1 LEIIAKKGG
10 RSMNEPIVVI
20 VRSIIA
26 FFTLLIFTRVLGKQQ
41 ISQLTFFDYILG
53 ITIGSVAASLTTD
66 LDSRAWPHWVG
77 LFMWTLLVWLIQWIT
92 TKSRKLSI
100 YLDGEPTIV
109 IMNGKIME
117 DAMKKLRYRIDD
129 LVEQLRQKD
138 VYDITQVEF
147 AIIEKDGRLS
157 VLKKAEHQSVTR
169 KDMNVA
175 VQPESVATEIIYDGV
190 VIYSNLRQLK
200 LDTKWLYGELKK
212 MNIDSPGEVMYMSRK
227 QDGTLYVDL
236 YKDHINRDNV
246 TDTTD

>member
-1 LEIIAKKGG
+1 
-10 RSMNEPIVVI
+10 MNEPIVVI
-20 VRSIIA
+20 ARSIIA
-26 FFTLLIFTRVLGKQQ
+26 FFSLLVFTRLLGKQQ

-77 LFMWTLLVWLIQWIT
+77 LFMWTLLVWLVQWIT
-92 TKSRKLSI
+92 TKSRRLSI

-109 IMNGKIME
+109 IMNGKIMK

-157 VLKKAEHQSVTR
+157 VLKKAKYQSVTR
-169 KDMNVA
+169 KDMNMT

-190 VIYSNLRQLK
+190 VIYSYLRQLK
-200 LDTKWLYGELKK
+200 LDEKWLYGELEKR
-212 MNIDSPGEVMYMSRK
+212 NIKSPGEVMYMSRK
-227 QDGTLYVDL
+227 LDGTLYVDL
-236 YKDHINRDNV
+236 YKDHVSRDNV
-246 TDTTD
+246 TDITD

>member
-1 LEIIAKKGG
+1 
-10 RSMNEPIVVI
+10 MQEPIVVI

-53 ITIGSVAASLTTD
+53 ITIGSIAASLTTD
-66 LDSRAWPHWVG
+66 LDSRAWPHWIG
-77 LFMWTLLVWLIQWIT
+77 LFMWTFLVWIIQWVT
-92 TKSRKLSI
+92 TKSRRLSI

-129 LVEQLRQKD
+129 LIEQLRQKD

-157 VLKKAEHQSVTR
+157 VLKKAEYQNITR
-169 KDMNVA
+169 KDMNITT
-175 VQPESVATEIIYDGV
+175 QPESVATEIIYDGV

-200 LDTKWLYGELKK
+200 LDRKWLDEELKK
-212 MNIDSPGEVMYMSRK
+212 MNIGSPREVMFMSRK

-236 YKDHINRDNV
+236 YDDHIDKDNV
-246 TDTTD
+246 TDITD